1 MNDSTSFERRL
12 SGLFDRQR
20 FFRDPAL
27 DSLIDET
34 ESRCS
39 GGWALTDDDLELV
52 SAAGESDPLR
62 ALIVAA
68 VLFAPAYA
76 LLAWLLSRSEGGKRP
91 EEQGVQFRAGRAFL
105 LILAC
110 YVPMLLVTFPG
121 SFAYD
126 VPFQL
131 EQVFTGEY

>member
-52 SAAGESDPLR
+52 SAAGESDPLWDDR
-62 ALIVAA
+62 IRDETMLIIPVQT
-68 VLFAPAYA
+68 
-76 LLAWLLSRSEGGKRP
+76 
-91 EEQGVQFRAGRAFL
+91 EQGYININQIVIAEGPPDRGRSD
-105 LILAC
+105 
-110 YVPMLLVTFPG
+110 P
-121 SFAYD
+121 
-126 VPFQL
+126 
-131 EQVFTGEY
+131 